1 MLCANSKKKMG
12 LTLSNELETEE
23 AKKED
28 ELERIRERL
37 VTLIER
43 NKALL
48 NIEDDMK
55 QLGQNHLDEI
65 VRMRQTQSHL
75 ETTIS
80 NQIEK
85 LSTLGQTI
93 DSQQMRIVDSQ
104 EHISELSQAAEQQQ
118 ITIAEQ
124 ADRIDYLQKEKLRV
138 SSLLDV
144 HEKQYEVVLKEL
156 NNERAERAKL
166 EAEVDTQQ
174 DRIVEQNER
183 LVELSLLT
191 AEQAKQILEQSKQLD
206 KLLSA
211 DPTEPEDESEDE
223 SPSPLLASD
232 AVLELV

>member
-1 MLCANSKKKMG
+1 MG

-211 DPTEPEDESEDE
+211 DPTEPENEPEDEPEDE